1 MAKAK
6 TLAIFALLLAVLNL
20 SNVLVT
26 ASAQEKQNPQSS
38 EAASTRQAVA
48 NEQEPAKEAQGQESD
63 PNEAFRHSDSVKV
76 VARITGLS
84 LDAAYWLCIV
94 LNFILVVGILWVLLR
109 KAIPAAFRNRTEA
122 IQKRLEE
129 ARKASED
136 ARHRLTEVE
145 ARLSKLDS
153 EIERMRH
160 EAEAGFKTE
169 EERVMK
175 AAEEERQRI
184 VQSTEQEI
192 ATAANA
198 ARRELKAYVA
208 ELAVSL
214 AEKKMRITENTD
226 ETLVR
231 HFASRLGKDN

>member
-6 TLAIFALLLAVLNL
+6 TLAIFALFLAVLSL
-20 SNVLVT
+20 STV
-26 ASAQEKQNPQSS
+26 SAQEKQHPQGSD
-38 EAASTRQAVA
+38 AASTHQAAA
-48 NEQEPAKEAQGQESD
+48 NEQEPAKEAHGQESD
-63 PNEAFRHSDSVKV
+63 PNEAFRHSDSVKL
-76 VARITGLS
+76 VAKITGLS
-84 LDAAYWLCIV
+84 VDAAYWLCIV
-94 LNFILVVGILWVLLR
+94 LNFVLVVAILWVLLR

-136 ARHRLTEVE
+136 ARRRLTEVE
-145 ARLSKLDS
+145 SRLSRLDS

-160 EAEAGFKTE
+160 EAEAGFKVE

-175 AAEEERQRI
+175 AAEEEKRRI
-184 VQSTEQEI
+184 VQSAEQEI
-192 ATAANA
+192 ATAASA

-208 ELAVSL
+208 ELAVNL
-214 AEKKMRITENTD
+214 AEEKIQITENTD

-231 HFASRLGKDN
+231 HFASRLGKDSN